1 MQSDLVNI
9 GLGFLEGFALIIS
22 PCILPILPI
31 VLAGSFTGSKKRPL
45 GIITGF
51 VIFFALFTFF
61 SRKLVLYSG
70 IDINLVRHFAY
81 VVLLLLG
88 IVMLSSY
95 LTEKFASLTRK
106 LANTGS
112 TLTSANNSQGGF
124 GSGVVFGALIA
135 IIWTP
140 CAGPILAAIIVQ
152 TVIQQTNLA
161 SFLTIVAFAIGAA
174 TPMLIIAIFG
184 RKIMNN
190 MGVFKNHT
198 TFFRKLLGVIIIA
211 SVVYMIYSE
220 GGVSIASAKE
230 STVTTASSLES
241 PLAKPYP
248 APEIAGITAW
258 INSPPLTIAELK
270 GKVVL
275 IDFWTYSCINCVRTL
290 PYVKDWYDK
299 YHDKGLVII
308 GIHTP
313 EFDFEKVLANVQ
325 SAVTRD
331 GIKYPVALDN
341 DFTTWRNF
349 NNAYW
354 PAHYL
359 INKDGQVVYTH
370 FGEGDYD
377 VTENNIRFLLGV
389 DAPATA
395 NSTTAAASNPNET
408 PETYLGYHR
417 AKTYQGTEP
426 VTKDKSAKYSYP
438 TTALSGA
445 WALQGNWIIDGDRI
459 ISDGTDS
466 SIKFNVNAR
475 KIYVVMGNSTRKTI
489 EVKLMWNGE
498 PVTNNKGKDVTD
510 STIKVDSHALYE
522 AVILDKADSGTIE
535 LTASAPGLELY
546 TFTFGE

>member
-70 IDINLVRHFAY
+70 IDLNLVRHIAY
-81 VVLLLLG
+81 GILLVLG
-88 IVMLSSY
+88 IIMLSSY
-95 LTEKFASLTRK
+95 LTEKFASLTRR

-112 TLTSANNSQGGF
+112 TLSTANNSQGGF
-124 GSGVVFGALIA
+124 GSGVIFGALIA
-135 IIWTP
+135 VIWTP

-174 TPMLIIAIFG
+174 TPMLIIALFG

-190 MGVFKNHT
+190 LGIFKSHT
-198 TFFRKLLGVIIIA
+198 SFFRKLLGVIIIA
-211 SVVYMIYSE
+211 SVIYMIYAE
-220 GGVSIASAKE
+220 GGINVASA
-230 STVTTASSLES
+230 TTSNATAASSLQS
-241 PLAKPYP
+241 PLAKPYA
-248 APEIAGITAW
+248 APEIGGITAW
-258 INSPPLTIAELK
+258 INSPPLSIAELK

-313 EFDFEKVLANVQ
+313 EFDFEKVLTNVQ
-325 SAVTRD
+325 NAVIRD

-341 DFTTWRNF
+341 QFVTWRNF

-359 INKDGQVVYTH
+359 INKNGEVVYTH

-389 DAPATA
+389 DSAVPAT
-395 NSTTAAASNPNET
+395 TVTAATNNPNET

-417 AKTYQGTEP
+417 AKTYQGVET
-426 VTKDKSAKYSYP
+426 VVQDKSAKYTYP
-438 TTALSGA
+438 NTALSGA
-445 WALQGNWIIDGDRI
+445 WALQGNWIINSDRI

-475 KIYVVMGNSTRKTI
+475 KVYIVMGNSTGKTI
-489 EVKLMWNGE
+489 NVKLMWNGE
-498 PVTNNKGKDVTD
+498 PVTANKGKDVED
-510 STIKVDSHALYE
+510 SQIKVDNHSLYE
-522 AVILDKADSGTIE
+522 AVILDKPQSGTIE